1 MQPLQPGKPS
11 QRACEI
17 GSGDLSREHAAR
29 GREGAIFAVLVL
41 AVLVFGLVAKKEVEM
56 KILTNTDK
64 VLVFANSSVLD
75 TILYSDLHKT

>member
-1 MQPLQPGKPS
+1 M
-11 QRACEI
+11 
-17 GSGDLSREHAAR
+17 
-29 GREGAIFAVLVL
+29 LVL